1 MAWYKITVNDNG
13 GSGSSPS
20 YWYYHSSSPVGYFKS
35 KSTGMSNIFSG
46 LSSLPTRTYYE
57 YTGHWTAKSG
67 GMKVLY
73 ANGGTTGGYPLYS
86 SDATVY
92 AQWKRLSYTL
102 TLDKNSGTGGTT
114 TLYGKATDG
123 GWYSNWKCTAAV
135 SSVTPPTRSGYVFMG
150 YYSGQQGTG
159 SGFTKYINADGTFTD
174 AGSALVLTA
183 NTTFYAWWKERREI
197 SVNANG
203 GTGGTAKFYYVP
215 TDGAFYADA
224 ACLTEITAITMPTK
238 SAALS
243 LGCFATD
250 GVDGARVVAPD
261 GTIADDYAP
270 AADATIYA
278 QWRTVV
284 EITLDM
290 QGGES
295 GTPVIVY
302 DSSDDSF
309 HAQDTTE
316 VLDGVVTPNMEC
328 YRFLGYF
335 SQQSGGTKYIN
346 ADGTFTADL
355 YALTISAPFTVY
367 AQWEFVSYKATL
379 DPGEG
384 VADMLAFY
392 CDGSAAAFYADDLLA
407 GDPIT
412 SVPVPVR
419 PGYSFTGYWNGD
431 VLAVSALGVIQ
442 CGAFNADMTLTA
454 GWDIG
459 VFTLTF
465 DYNGGGGSTPSKQV
479 EYRAQIGTLPTATRT
494 RATFLGWQVNAENIT
509 AATVYGWAGDVV
521 AVANWDLQFG
531 GVTDWFGLGNA
542 SLVPIWSDAGDTVP
556 NVRGSH
562 TGRFDSSAFGGT
574 WRNPSVRYMVCGD
587 SALDITLGKAFAAT
601 YTGTGTNRRMS
612 VSGFMIVAV
621 RVVTQIGKFPVVE
634 VSATANEGKDAIN
647 LFRFQCSVLARARAQ
662 NLMSAVT
669 GGGEIQSCTLA
680 ASCDPVVLDEN
691 LMPCA
696 SDVVRG
702 KLSVNARL
710 YAPENEEPPTAGAGF
725 ALSGVPKQC
734 GDRDYTAYEFT
745 AEKEMA

>member
-13 GSGSSPS
+13 GSGSSPAS
-20 YWYYHSSSPVGYFKS
+20 FYYHSSSPVGWYKT
-35 KSTGMSNIFSG
+35 KSTGTSNIFYQ
-46 LSSLPTRTYYE
+46 LTTKPTRTYYE
-57 YTGHWTAKSG
+57 YNGHWTAKSG
-67 GMKVLY
+67 GQAVINK
-73 ANGGTTGGYPLYS
+73 NGNTTSVYPLYS
-86 SDATVY
+86 SDATIY
-92 AQWKRLSYTL
+92 AHWTRLSYTL
-102 TLDKNSGTGGTT
+102 TLDKSSGTGGTT
-114 TLYGKATDG
+114 TLYGKATEG

-159 SGFTKYINADGTFTD
+159 SGFTKYINADGTFTEY
-174 AGSALVLTA
+174 GNALVLTA
-183 NTTFYAWWKERREI
+183 NTTFYAWWKARREI
-197 SVNANG
+197 TVNANG

-224 ACLTEITAITMPTK
+224 ACTNAITAITMPTK

-250 GVDGARVVAPD
+250 GTRVVAPD

-284 EITLDM
+284 EIELDK

-295 GTPVIVY
+295 GTSIIVY

-309 HAQDTTE
+309 HEQDTTA
-316 VLDGVVTPNMEC
+316 VLDGVVTPNKEC
-328 YRFLGYF
+328 HRFLGYF

-346 ADGTFTADL
+346 ADGTFTDAL
-355 YALTISAPFTVY
+355 YALQITSPFAVY
-367 AQWEFVSYKATL
+367 AQWELVSFKATL

-384 VADMLAFY
+384 SADLLSFY
-392 CDGSAAAFYADDLLA
+392 CDGVAAAFYADDLLGGA
-407 GDPIT
+407 PIE

-419 PGYSFTGYWNGD
+419 PGYGFTGYWNGEE
-431 VLAVSALGVIQ
+431 LAVSAAGEIL
-442 CGAFNADMTLTA
+442 CGAFSQDITLAA
-454 GWDIG
+454 GWELG

-465 DYNGGGGSTPSKQV
+465 DYNGGGGSTQSKQV
-479 EYRAQIGTLPTATRT
+479 EYGAQIGTLPTATRT

-509 AATVYGWAGDVV
+509 AATVYGWAGNVV
-521 AVANWDLQFG
+521 AVANWDLEFG
-531 GVTDWFGLGNA
+531 GVTDWFGLGNS

-634 VSATANEGKDAIN
+634 VSATANEGRDAIN

-702 KLSVNARL
+702 KLSVDARL
-710 YAPENEEPPTAGAGF
+710 YAPENEAPPTAGAGF
-725 ALSGVPKQC
+725 ALLGVPKQC